1 MGRESF
7 GGVPEWTKGPV
18 LKTGDGVT
26 RPWVR
31 IPPPPLN
38 DSRTDRLDSIS
49 DHPFASVFSISIF
62 NDVLLF
68 GLRRPMANS
77 SADSSFTTSGLE
89 NELSGYKAISGS
101 AIFSAIMGGLS
112 ALMFV
117 DWAFIFVPAL
127 AIFFGATALRKINR
141 YADIYTGQKIAQA
154 GIGLA
159 VIFTLVAVSTG
170 FAYQIKLNN
179 EVTAYSRNLEQVL
192 QTGSANELLFL
203 KIPIS
208 QRGDLT
214 PDKAA
219 AERITTAPESKVQ
232 HENEMKPLNTI
243 VAARSQ
249 PGAKVSFVDVEAAG
263 YDKLTPYA
271 FALYA
276 VTAPAAAHEHKEGD
290 DHDHHEESNS
300 DPQYVMVEIKGE
312 KVDGKFSWY
321 VSKIEYPYKRGT
333 AQLKA
338 APVDDGH
345 GHAH

>member
-1 MGRESF
+1 MIRELI
-7 GGVPEWTKGPV
+7 G
-18 LKTGDGVT
+18 LI
-26 RPWVR
+26 RVR
-31 IPPPPLN
+31 INRLPL
-38 DSRTDRLDSIS
+38 SSIS
-49 DHPFASVFSISIF
+49 NFHD
-62 NDVLLF
+62 LLQF

-77 SADSSFTTSGLE
+77 TADSSFTTSGLE
-89 NELSGYKAISGS
+89 NELSGYKSISGS

-117 DWAFIFVPAL
+117 DWKFLFFPVL
-127 AIFFGATALRKINR
+127 AIFFGATSLRRINR

-159 VIFTLVAVSTG
+159 VIFTLVSVTTG
-170 FAYQIKLNN
+170 YAYKIKLNN

-192 QTGSANELLFL
+192 QTGSANEMLFL

-232 HENEMKPLNTI
+232 HENEMKPLNDI
-243 VAARSQ
+243 VAARSK
-249 PGAKVSFVDVEAAG
+249 PGAKLEFIDVEAAG
-263 YDKLTPYA
+263 YDLLTPYA
-271 FALYA
+271 FALYS
-276 VTAPAAAHEHKEGD
+276 VTAPAAPHVHKEGD
-290 DHDHHEESNS
+290 VHDHHEESSNE
-300 DPQYVMVEIKGE
+300 PNYLMVEIKGE
-312 KVDGKFSWY
+312 KAAGKFSWY
-321 VSKIEYPYKRGT
+321 VSQIQYPYKRGT
-333 AQLKA
+333 AKIKA